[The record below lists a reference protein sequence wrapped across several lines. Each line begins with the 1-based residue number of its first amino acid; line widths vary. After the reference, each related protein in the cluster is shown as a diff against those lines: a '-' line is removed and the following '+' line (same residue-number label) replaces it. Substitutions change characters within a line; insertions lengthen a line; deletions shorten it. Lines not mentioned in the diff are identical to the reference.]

1 MPIFFFFFFLRA
13 ESPPLYSEEFMAEE
27 FLGSFS
33 IESSCF
39 EENGANEDDSE
50 SEHVDWTVEV
60 AVFNL

>member
-1 MPIFFFFFFLRA
+1 
-13 ESPPLYSEEFMAEE
+13 MAEE